1 MARQYDSGTADTV
14 RQYAKVIGIVLILVG
29 VVGFF
34 LGDKAFG
41 LNSDLVE
48 DIVHLVTGG
57 LLAFAGFAQRAPAE
71 RGLARNIVGGLGIVY
86 LLVGLLSF
94 VDPEIFGLIPHGY
107 GMFDNILHLGLGALN
122 IVIAWVLGR

>member
-1 MARQYDSGTADTV
+1 MARQYESGTADTV
-14 RQYAKVIGIVLILVG
+14 RQYAKVVGIVLILVG

-34 LGDKAFG
+34 LGDEAFG
-41 LNSDLVE
+41 FNSDLVE
-48 DIVHLVTGG
+48 DIVHVVTGA
-57 LLAFAGFAQRAPAE
+57 LLAFAGFQAE